1 MEETPKFT
9 VCKIHNHPELF
20 EECVRFSMRSRLR
33 MRNKHSVGEW
43 NGREYLGDLHID
55 RREVLKLRF
64 MERTAF
70 VTSITSST

>member
-9 VCKIHNHPELF
+9 VCKIHNHHELF
-20 EECVRFSMRSRLR
+20 EHCVRFSMRGTLR
-33 MRNKHSVGEW
+33 TRNTQNVGEW
-43 NGREYLGDLHID
+43 NGRDYLEDLDID

-70 VTSITSST
+70 VTSITSTT

>member
-20 EECVRFSMRSRLR
+20 EQYVGFNMRSTLR

-43 NGREYLGDLHID
+43 NGRDYLGDLDID
-55 RREVLKLRF
+55 RKEVLKLRF

-70 VTSITSST
+70 VTSSTSST